1 MVQSGARLK
10 DDQEP
15 ATEKPKMRFAT
26 WYRYV
31 AHDEV
36 AAYEARGWTAS
47 TALLDTHH
55 GEHATL
61 VCWEHET
68 EPPNV

>member
-1 MVQSGARLK
+1 MQNSARLK
-10 DDQEP
+10 SYEEP
-15 ATEKPKMRFAT
+15 TPEKPKMRFAT

-31 AHDEV
+31 PHAEV
-36 AAYEARGWTAS
+36 EAYEARGWTAS

-61 VCWEHET
+61 VCWEHDT
-68 EPPNV
+68 EPPNG

>member
-1 MVQSGARLK
+1 
-10 DDQEP
+10 
-15 ATEKPKMRFAT
+15 MRFAH

-31 AHDEV
+31 PHEDV
-36 AAYEARGWTAS
+36 AAYEAKGWTAS